1 MICKPG
7 WSPNTRFSSA
17 QVTPKEYLFFFLMNE
32 GLLLTIFKWFFPVNF
47 GPLLCKNLYAGTW
60 LFCLVKENLWFINRL
75 RSLPPHAHAHSPT
88 IHEWTVPFVS
98 EKLLITCSTKALK
111 ATGFSQCNKPVREKS
126 ASCVLTLHSI
136 SACFLLI
143 SCSWTCCSLFRSV
156 SVCTLFSSLHLSCS
170 ARRSWLLRDWFC

>member
-1 MICKPG
+1 
-7 WSPNTRFSSA
+7 
-17 QVTPKEYLFFFLMNE
+17 MNE

-47 GPLLCKNLYAGTW
+47 GPLLCKNLFTQAHGFLSGEREPVIHKQTA
-60 LFCLVKENLWFINRL
+60 
-75 RSLPPHAHAHSPT
+75 LPPSACTCTLAYDSRMDCT
-88 IHEWTVPFVS
+88 LCFR
-98 EKLLITCSTKALK
+98 KLLITCSTKALK